1 MTALVALEW
10 GESELTWSAG
20 PTRPGPC
27 SPATGTGRVN
37 RKASS
42 STPASFAAE
51 GAAELLSGTIMRTVA
66 LAPRFRRKGS
76 GPSAAGGGSLAEI
89 GETEAALGAPIEG
102 GALEGLDDP
111 IAGKP
116 IIVFLRGGRVEY
128 GLTLGGASAEGGGVT
143 MEGGA
148 ADTPCGGMK
157 P

>member
-1 MTALVALEW
+1 M
-10 GESELTWSAG
+10 
-20 PTRPGPC
+20 
-27 SPATGTGRVN
+27 
-37 RKASS
+37 
-42 STPASFAAE
+42 
-51 GAAELLSGTIMRTVA
+51 SGTIMRTVA

-76 GPSAAGGGSLAEI
+76 GPSATRGGSLAEI

-102 GALEGLDDP
+102 GALEGPDEP

-143 MEGGA
+143 MGGGA
-148 ADTPCGGMK
+148 SDTPGGGMK